1 MQLDKAREIAQ
12 EHDVEEGAEFNF
24 HRHTGEI
31 AAQVTVTEI
40 KRTGSGIRKV
50 KTEMVVDGSVH
61 EDTNTIR
68 DVAGYLQND
77 IWTECDN

>member
-1 MQLDKAREIAQ
+1 
-12 EHDVEEGAEFNF
+12 
-24 HRHTGEI
+24 
-31 AAQVTVTEI
+31 
-40 KRTGSGIRKV
+40 
-50 KTEMVVDGSVH
+50 MVVDGSVH